1 MDTRRRSFIEQ
12 FDAMPTNLLLH
23 RYKQGGLVPEAAAAL
38 LDVLE
43 SRGYSREKAD
53 EQLRLAETAA
63 IEKAVAKLE
72 ATEKARARAAR
83 LSVDP
88 VLKRLRVLLWGIV
101 APVAMLFILL
111 AILLLGNFIV
121 IEGASR
127 LGCNLG
133 ENAVH
138 LCFVL
143 GHDMGSFVYGY
154 LVDIFVLGAFNP
166 FFSAELFLKFL
177 QSTAGIL
184 WMLGIAAIILA
195 RRIRRHSLC

>member
-1 MDTRRRSFIEQ
+1 MENRQRSFIEQ

-53 EQLRLAETAA
+53 EQLRLAETV
-63 IEKAVAKLE
+63 AVEKLE
-72 ATEKARARAAR
+72 ATEKAHARAAR
-83 LSVDP
+83 LAVDP

-101 APVAMLFILL
+101 SPVTLLFVLL
-111 AILLLGNFIV
+111 AIPLLGNFIV
-121 IEGASR
+121 IEVASR

-138 LCFVL
+138 PCFVL

-154 LVDIFVLGAFNP
+154 LVDIFILGAFNP
-166 FFSAELFLKFL
+166 FFSAELFVRFL
-177 QSTAGIL
+177 HSLAGIL
-184 WMLGIAAIILA
+184 WMLGIAATIVA
-195 RRIRRHSLC
+195 RTIRRHSLS

>member
-1 MDTRRRSFIEQ
+1 MENRQRSFIEQ

-63 IEKAVAKLE
+63 VEKAVAKLE

-83 LSVDP
+83 LAVDP

-101 APVAMLFILL
+101 SPVTLFFVLL
-111 AILLLGNFIV
+111 AIPLLGNFIV
-121 IEGASR
+121 IEVASR

-138 LCFVL
+138 PCLVL

-154 LVDIFVLGAFNP
+154 LVDIFILGAFNP
-166 FFSAELFLKFL
+166 FFSAELFVRFL
-177 QSTAGIL
+177 HSLAGIL
-184 WMLGIAAIILA
+184 WMLGIAATIVA
-195 RRIRRHSLC
+195 RTIRRHSLS